1 MSVLDSWE
9 SPYNFV
15 VNGSRHVH
23 AVQRGV
29 RLLYVSPPTM
39 SQPPEEQGVVTVEE
53 GWEQKEGG
61 GGGEG
66 GQGGGQGGREEV
78 AVEIETLDAPLVSFT
93 DIFHLISYDGG
104 RSAARPAPGGVTA
117 AHLNLYNNLWG
128 TAFPQWQKSDAAF
141 RFRVFITLPTS
152 YDTQAT
158 LQTATASSSSQEEE
172 EEEDEEVEEE
182 PALAALAAAQAN
194 AEATLV

>member
-1 MSVLDSWE
+1 M
-9 SPYNFV
+9 
-15 VNGSRHVH
+15 
-23 AVQRGV
+23 
-29 RLLYVSPPTM
+29 
-39 SQPPEEQGVVTVEE
+39 
-53 GWEQKEGG
+53 
-61 GGGEG
+61 
-66 GQGGGQGGREEV
+66 

-93 DIFHLISYDGG
+93 DIFHLIRYDGG
-104 RSAARPAPGGVTA
+104 RSAARPAGGAVTA

-158 LQTATASSSSQEEE
+158 LQTATASSDEEE
-172 EEEDEEVEEE
+172 EEEEKEEEEEEEE